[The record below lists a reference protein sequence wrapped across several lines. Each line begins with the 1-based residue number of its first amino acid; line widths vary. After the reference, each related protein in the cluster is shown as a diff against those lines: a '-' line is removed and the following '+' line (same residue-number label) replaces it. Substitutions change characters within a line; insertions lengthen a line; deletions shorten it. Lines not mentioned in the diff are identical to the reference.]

1 MNQRAI
7 VSVSNDKTE
16 WYDRVITCKMCN
28 FTFMID
34 SIDDDFT
41 NIVGLCCPKCRRT
54 IIGVDTG
61 VETIF
66 KFRKVAQ
73 NEFSTEV

>member
-1 MNQRAI
+1 MNQRTIA
-7 VSVSNDKTE
+7 SVSNYKTE
-16 WYDRVITCKMCN
+16 WYDRVLTCKMCN

-34 SIDDDFT
+34 SIDNDFT
-41 NIVGLCCPKCRRT
+41 NIFGLCCPKCRRT

-66 KFRKVAQ
+66 KFRKVNQ
-73 NEFSTEV
+73 YESSTEM